1 MRGKKLGTLI
11 WVAAILRSPCCGFA
25 ADEENPF
32 AKVGPYAVG
41 VRTFVLVDDGRKDET
56 TGGPR
61 TLVTEAW
68 YPAADEARSLPK
80 MHFPEFFGPYQAEAT
95 RALKRDPK
103 DIDAGFSS
111 LAARGAPARATG
123 AKGEWPLVVFSHGNG
138 GFRAQN
144 AFQMEHL
151 ASHGYCVLSPDH
163 TGNASLSPLP
173 DQPVRHDRK
182 ARGRSAE
189 DRPRDVRFLID
200 RALAA
205 DRPEVEWLRGRVD
218 PRAIAVAGHSF
229 GGFTAV
235 KLVEEDPRIR
245 AIIPMT
251 VAFIARPTAIPTLV
265 MLGAEDS
272 TVGKAGNLA
281 SRGYYL
287 GCTGPRNL
295 LILLRGGHFTFTE
308 MGLINPN
315 FGDGI
320 GRGKSTSGEPMEFIP
335 IPMAKEIINAYTLA
349 FLERHLRG
357 SEGARRFLDANRYP
371 QEIEWWIGD
380 RQVSGPITGGGK
392 PPPPT
397 GDGQAQGE
405 AGSGPTR
412 EF

>member
-1 MRGKKLGTLI
+1 MNGVKRLI
-11 WVAAILRSPCCGFA
+11 LIAALIAASLQRSSAG
-25 ADEENPF
+25 DEDLF
-32 AKVGPYAVG
+32 RKVGPYPVG
-41 VRTFVLVDDGRKDET
+41 VRTVVLVDEGRKDES

-68 YPAADEARSLPK
+68 YPATDEARGLPK
-80 MHFPEFFGPYQAEAT
+80 MHFPEFFGPYQTEAT

-111 LAARGAPARATG
+111 FAARGAPVRASD
-123 AKGEWPLVVFSHGNG
+123 AKGGRPLVVFSHGNG

-151 ASHGYCVLSPDH
+151 ASHGYVVLSPDH

-189 DRPRDVRFLID
+189 DRPRDVRFIID

-205 DRPEVEWLRGRVD
+205 DRPELAWLRGLVD
-218 PRAIAVAGHSF
+218 PKAIAVAGHSF

-251 VAFIARPTAIPTLV
+251 VAFVARPTAVPTLV

-320 GRGKSTSGEPMEFIP
+320 GLGKATSGEAMEFIP
-335 IPMAKEIINAYTLA
+335 IPLAKEIINAYTLA
-349 FLERHLRG
+349 FLERHLRE
-357 SEGARRFLDANRYP
+357 SEPARRFLDANHYP
-371 QEIEWWIGD
+371 DELEWWIGD
-380 RQVSGPITGGGK
+380 RAIAGTKAEPK
-392 PPPPT
+392 KLPPPAAERRNLSEP
-397 GDGQAQGE
+397 GQ
-405 AGSGPTR
+405 GPAK